1 MARLGLAGKAEAR
14 AFRAESL
21 AKEGAAGDVVVSML
35 PASEHPML
43 VQLALAHRAHF
54 VCSSYVSPGI
64 RAYADAARERGSVA
78 LPGVG
83 REPGIDHLLAHELA
97 RKAQAVTGAPPA
109 PGRFPS
115 YCRN

>member
-21 AKEGAAGDVVVSML
+21 AKEVAAGDVVVSML

-43 VQLALAHRAHF
+43 GQLALAHRAHF

-64 RAYADAARERGSVA
+64 RAYADAARQRGS
-78 LPGVG
+78 G
-83 REPGIDHLLAHELA
+83 
-97 RKAQAVTGAPPA
+97 AVTQVGLRPWIDSPLAPKLA
-109 PGRFPS
+109 PTD
-115 YCRN
+115 